1 MRWRAALA
9 STRRLKDDGRH
20 EEGGRMT
27 EGFQPSLDFDAAAT
41 AAEDGEAL
49 IIDVEGYEGPL
60 HVLLA
65 LARTQKVDLLKL
77 SVLKLAE
84 QYLAFVQEAR
94 RRRFSLAADY
104 LVMAAW
110 LAYLKSRLLLPKPEQ
125 PKPEEAP
132 AEEIAARLAFR
143 LAKLEAMR
151 NAAEALR
158 VRPQLGRD
166 VFGRGDPQAIRI
178 IPSGR
183 LEGDLY
189 GLMSAYI
196 GQRQKE
202 TQRSYK
208 PAPPAAYPLEDA
220 RDRLRRLLP
229 DLDRWTPLAG
239 VAPLGTPTA
248 GPSRASYLAST
259 LAAGLELVREG
270 ELEAR
275 QLEAFADIY
284 LRARKGETA

>member
-1 MRWRAALA
+1 M
-9 STRRLKDDGRH
+9 SS
-20 EEGGRMT
+20 
-27 EGFQPSLDFDAAAT
+27 EGFQPRLDFAAAAT

-49 IIDVEGYEGPL
+49 IVDIDGYEGPL

-65 LARTQKVDLLKL
+65 LARTQKVDLLQL
-77 SVLKLAE
+77 SILKLAE
-84 QYLAFVQEAR
+84 QYLAFVHEAR
-94 RRRFSLAADY
+94 RLRFSLAADY
-104 LVMAAW
+104 LVMASW

-125 PKPEEAP
+125 PKAEEAP

-158 VRPQLGRD
+158 TRPQLGRE
-166 VFGRGDPQAIRI
+166 VFVRGDPEAIRI
-178 IPSGR
+178 IPSGK
-183 LEGDLY
+183 LEGDLFA
-189 GLMSAYI
+189 LMGAYV

-202 TQRSYK
+202 AHRSYK
-208 PAPPAAYPLEDA
+208 PAAPVAYPLEDA

-248 GPSRASYLAST
+248 GPSRASYVAST
-259 LAAGLELVREG
+259 LAATLELVREG
-270 ELEAR
+270 EMEAR